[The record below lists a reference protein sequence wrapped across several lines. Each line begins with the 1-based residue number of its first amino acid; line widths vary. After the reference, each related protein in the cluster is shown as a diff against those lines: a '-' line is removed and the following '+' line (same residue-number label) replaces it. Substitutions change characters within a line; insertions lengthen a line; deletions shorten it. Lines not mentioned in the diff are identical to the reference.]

1 MTAKTYTLAD
11 RVAAHLSLS
20 SSDWPA
26 FDSVLVDAVAGDRL
40 RDSGHHEDPARE
52 IAADHRALREK
63 G

>member
-1 MTAKTYTLAD
+1 MTAKTYTLLVTIDGDQPADEQSLAD
-11 RVAAHLSLS
+11 R
-20 SSDWPA
+20 
-26 FDSVLVDAVAGDRL
+26 VAGDRL